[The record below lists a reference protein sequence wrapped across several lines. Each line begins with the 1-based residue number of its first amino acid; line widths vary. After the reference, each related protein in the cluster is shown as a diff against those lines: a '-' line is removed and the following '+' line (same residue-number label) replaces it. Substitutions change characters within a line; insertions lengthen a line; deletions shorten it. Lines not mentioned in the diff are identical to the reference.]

1 MPAVIVTELKYN
13 QKEDFYYIYSYPFS
27 SHFQNIRTGNYL
39 FGNLEFCKIDK
50 KVEKEV
56 SKPVE
61 LQVRNSEIDFKY
73 TSVDTIK
80 KFGITPSSWICVVLE
95 NYSDS
100 EIESATKYPI
110 YPDYFEIIDVPEALR
125 EEVEKKFKSTEEVLK
140 LIKLTGSAEELKE
153 AFGHLEKAYSKFKA
167 NSYEDTKTSTRK
179 VLEIL
184 REFTRLWKT
193 IYGSDHLAKGI
204 NSLVDSLYNLSSSGG
219 AHRGIATLDETEVI
233 LNSTFYI
240 FKYVNKIIKEKR
252 FENKDKNSFV

>member
-13 QKEDFYYIYSYPFS
+13 QKEDFYYIYSHPFS
-27 SHFQNIRTGNYL
+27 SRFPNIRTGNYL

-95 NYSDS
+95 SYSDS
-100 EIESATKYPI
+100 EIESAAKYPI
-110 YPDYFEIIDVPEALR
+110 YPDYFEIIDVPDATLR
-125 EEVEKKFKSTEEVLK
+125 EEVENKFKGTEEVLK

-167 NSYEDTKTSTRK
+167 NSFEDTKTSTRK

-184 REFTRLWKT
+184 REFTRPWKT
-193 IYGSDHLAKGI
+193 IDGSEHLAKGI

-219 AHRGIATLDETEVI
+219 VDRGIATLDETEVI
-233 LNSTFYI
+233 LNSTFSI
-240 FKYVNKIIKEKR
+240 FKYANKIIKEQR
-252 FENKDKNSFV
+252 FEKKEL